1 VGTHDSGWSVSRGLL
16 EVGVEMTAKTVVWR
30 HEGSVVLVVL
40 EVWGSQWLCGEIWWH
55 VVGEGWLLVNCVEN
69 GGKGHAWLWEVVAG
83 RLWSMALG
91 LEVQGRVTHGF
102 F

>member
-16 EVGVEMTAKTVVWR
+16 EVRVEMTAKTVV
-30 HEGSVVLVVL
+30 V
-40 EVWGSQWLCGEIWWH
+40 
-55 VVGEGWLLVNCVEN
+55 
-69 GGKGHAWLWEVVAG
+69 G

-91 LEVQGRVTHGF
+91 LEMQGRVTHGF